1 MFVAIEE
8 FDQRALDVVI
18 PLVPGFEREIFK
30 AALGFPLRHLSAD
43 HSALAFEC
51 KVLKASLGLL
61 LWKNPP
67 ICG

>member
-8 FDQRALDVVI
+8 FDQRAFDVVI
-18 PLVPGFEREIFK
+18 PLVPGFECQVFK
-30 AALGFPLRHLSAD
+30 AALRFPLRHLSAD
-43 HSALAFEC
+43 HSARGFQS
-51 KVLKASLGLL
+51 KVLKASEGLL